1 MQPQELPSISALQT
15 FLDRPEQLANQP
27 VQFHIS
33 VANYSLTP
41 RSLLEVL
48 VNSPDPQV
56 AETARLHVNWAGE
69 LTEGWH
75 EAVDEVLQMAQLG
88 QNDRLAVELLKIAPV
103 PEYFLSQWVPANNLI
118 QGLRNPHMPL
128 RYRLKLLERLAQ
140 EPTLEPRLQVA
151 ESPET
156 PLAVLEQLAGDLELP
171 IRLAVKFNPSCP
183 PPLVELVEGQHA
195 VASDWN
201 TDTEQLAMLG
211 QSRSRWVRLAV
222 AQNPNA
228 PEDVLLRLALD
239 PVLKIQLAVAKN
251 PGTSI
256 AVLEKLAN
264 HPDSSVQQAVVVHD
278 NISETLMLQLW
289 SNQKS
294 FIMGQSQLPVSILS
308 RNFDE
313 KQFDKPLWQNYQL
326 RDRLLRHGN
335 TPAWI
340 LARLAEHDLAE
351 IRADRQNCRPHSPE
365 ILEKWVLDATDYLAE
380 IAKHPNVSSETLVQL
395 AEHINSKVRL
405 AVARNLK
412 TPQQLRLQLLSE
424 LISHPEPRIQV
435 EIASDPNTPVT
446 ILQQLAGAF
455 STVNLA
461 VDTIRQML
469 PNASES
475 LVNAVRSFITS
486 HESPELISF
495 WLRQDAVFREPI
507 LGEWRQLLA
516 NLDESDRTN
525 FEALCRQM
533 LPAIGLSG
541 GLPSQDRWLMQYQ
554 YPSPEFDLY
563 GLLLWFG
570 MAGSSGNSRNRAVR
584 VALIRNPSTPS
595 ALRSQLQAG
604 LTQPPDSMGRYLHD
618 CDLRLAVA
626 FNPQT
631 SELEKIEYLQ
641 QALTSGWNN
650 IREDIAKNPHTPVPI
665 LEQIA
670 GRGAGGIQ
678 EVAKNP
684 NAPVSIL
691 RQAAQQDNSYS
702 LKLVAENPSTPIDL
716 LKDLALNRGKDGVRE
731 TALKNPNLDRF
742 AAYQIQLELQAQEEA
757 VKASQELAKRP
768 DSPYALAQVLEK
780 GDRNAKLT
788 AARSNKTPIQVLE
801 QLAKEPD
808 ETVRQVVL
816 QNSNLPLKS
825 LLELTQDKSVN
836 VRLSLAYKSS
846 RQTIPV
852 QVLERLTQDESELV
866 RARVA
871 EHPDTPVEL
880 LVRLA
885 NDPSREVKNKLTGN
899 PNTPVTV
906 LMHLGL
912 TENLVNSR
920 NPNTPGEVLAH
931 VVNRIL
937 GNFHQNEDRW
947 SGLESTNKPLVEL
960 LKHPP
965 KGSQMP
971 ANTLQRLAS
980 HHYPPVRYRVAQHP
994 NTPTSAL
1001 EQLACDSYVPT
1012 LRALADNPNTPPHIL
1027 EQLANTPDLTTRL
1040 SIVRNPN
1047 TPARVLAQIVMSTQ
1061 NSSNQPNRTI
1071 DSLKSAFPGSHN
1083 DLLRTIAGNPR
1094 TPIEA
1099 LEILARREFVGATLD
1114 PKSII
1119 PPTTDDS
1126 VVRKLAYNPSL
1137 TPQLL
1142 SILAQDPCVDVRVC
1156 LTRHLNLTEALW
1168 MRLAQDEALA
1178 KTKLLQPKE
1187 KLLSGFWNCWRGMIR
1202 VRCE

>member
-1 MQPQELPSISALQT
+1 MQIEDIQAFI
-15 FLDRPEQLANQP
+15 DNPEQIANQT
-27 VQFHIS
+27 VQFQLA
-33 VANYSLTP
+33 VANYSQTP
-41 RSLLEVL
+41 RRLLEVL

-56 AETARLHVNWAGE
+56 AEAARLHVNWAGE

-75 EAVDEVLQMAQLG
+75 SAADEVLQTAGLG

-103 PEYFLSQWVPANNLI
+103 PEYFLSEWVPADKLI
-118 QGLRNPHMPL
+118 QGLRNPYMPL

-183 PPLVELVEGQHA
+183 PQLVELVEGQHA

-201 TDTEQLAMLG
+201 TDPEQLTMLG
-211 QSRSRWVRLAV
+211 RSRWAWVRLAV

-228 PEDVLLRLALD
+228 PEDLLLRLASD

-251 PGTSI
+251 PGTTI
-256 AVLEKLAN
+256 AVLEKLADSA
-264 HPDSSVQQAVVVHD
+264 DSSLQQAVLGHY
-278 NISETLMLQLW
+278 NISEALMLQLW
-289 SNQKS
+289 SKQKS
-294 FIMGQSQLPVSILS
+294 LIMGLRQLPTSILS
-308 RNFDE
+308 RIFE
-313 KQFDKPLWQNYQL
+313 EQQFDKPLWQNSQL
-326 RDRLLRHGN
+326 RYLLLRHAN

-340 LARLAEHDLAE
+340 LACLAEHDLEE

-365 ILEKWVLDATDYLAE
+365 ILEKWVVDATDYLAE
-380 IAKHPNVSSETLVQL
+380 IAKHPNVSPETLVQL

-412 TPQQLRLQLLSE
+412 TPDRLRLQLLSE
-424 LISHPEPRIQV
+424 LINNPEPRIQV
-435 EIASDPNTPVT
+435 EIASDSNTPVT

-455 STVNLA
+455 STVNL

-469 PNASES
+469 SEASES
-475 LVNAVRSFITS
+475 LVNAVRNFITS
-486 HESPELISF
+486 HESPEQISF
-495 WLRQDAVFREPI
+495 WLRQDAALREPI
-507 LGEWRQLLA
+507 LREWRQLLA
-516 NLDESDRTN
+516 NLDKSDRTN
-525 FEALCRQM
+525 FEIFCRQM

-541 GLPSQDRWLMQYQ
+541 GLPSQDRWLCQYS

-563 GLLLWFG
+563 GLLLLFG
-570 MAGSSGNSRNRAVR
+570 LTGNSGNPGRNRAVP
-584 VALIRNPSTPS
+584 VALVGNPTTPT
-595 ALRSQLQAG
+595 AVRSHLQAG
-604 LTQPPDSMGRYLHD
+604 LTQPPDNKGHYLHD

-631 SELEKIEYLQ
+631 SESERIEYLQ
-641 QALTSGWNN
+641 QALSSGWNN
-650 IREDIAKNPHTPVPI
+650 IREDIAKHPLTPVSI

-684 NAPVSIL
+684 HAPVNIL
-691 RQAAQQDNSYS
+691 RQAAQQDNSYT
-702 LKLVAENPSTPIDL
+702 LKLVAENPNTPIDL
-716 LKDLALNRGKDGVRE
+716 LRDLILNRGKDGVRE
-731 TALKNPNLDRF
+731 AALKNSNLDRF
-742 AAYQIQLELQAQEEA
+742 AAYQIQLELQEREET
-757 VKASQELAKRP
+757 VKATQELAKRP
-768 DSPYALAQVLEK
+768 NSPYALATVLE
-780 GDRNAKLT
+780 GDRNAKLI
-788 AARSNKTPIQVLE
+788 AARSPKTPIHVLQ
-801 QLAKEPD
+801 QLAKDPD

-816 QNSNLPLKS
+816 QNPNLPLKS

-836 VRLSLAYKSS
+836 VRLSLAYKAP
-846 RQTIPV
+846 RQTTPV
-852 QVLERLTQDESELV
+852 QLLERLAQDESEIV

-885 NDPSREVKNKLTGN
+885 NDPSREVKNKLIGN

-912 TENLVNSR
+912 TENLVNYR

-931 VVNRIL
+931 AVNRIL
-937 GNFHQNEDRW
+937 SDFHQNDIRW
-947 SGLESTNKPLVEL
+947 SGLESTNKPLIEL

-971 ANTLQRLAS
+971 ASTLQQLAS
-980 HHYPPVRYRVAQHP
+980 HHYPPVRYRVASHP

-1001 EQLACDSYVPT
+1001 EQLAHDSYVPT
-1012 LRALADNPNTPPHIL
+1012 LRALVDNPNTPPHIL

-1040 SIVRNPN
+1040 SIARNPN
-1047 TPARVLAQIVMSTQ
+1047 TPARVLAQIVLSNQ
-1061 NSSNQPNRTI
+1061 NSGNQPNRTV
-1071 DSLKSAFPGSHN
+1071 DALKSAFPGSHN
-1083 DLLRTIAGNPR
+1083 DLLRTIASNPR
-1094 TPIEA
+1094 TPVEA
-1099 LEILARREFVGATLD
+1099 LEILARREFVGAPAD
-1114 PKSII
+1114 PQSII
-1119 PPTTDDS
+1119 PPTTDDD
-1126 VVRKLAYNPSL
+1126 VVRSLTYNPSL

-1142 SILAQDPCVDVRVC
+1142 SILVQDRCVVKLPCVFRPGK
-1156 LTRHLNLTEALW
+1156 LKPASY
-1168 MRLAQDEALA
+1168 RLCSITY
-1178 KTKLLQPKE
+1178 K
-1187 KLLSGFWNCWRGMIR
+1187 R
-1202 VRCE
+1202 RCDRTSFTISTNADSRKN